1 MLTEP
6 IGRCT
11 SSVRCTQVSQFDPS
25 DSVWTQPILDAL
37 VPPVAALMAKAQPPS
52 KLPSV
57 PQWLITSLPL
67 PPPPCSGC
75 TSNVPPPPQDAS
87 VYVGRYGPGGGFVIS
102 IANNGTAAARL
113 VLDNYG
119 TPMDIEVFKLAP
131 HVLRTINADPGA
143 IKCRWLDDGSNHE
156 LAYFDVPPSARGNN
170 RSSTPV
176 ATAVTYMGSTYKRV

>member
-1 MLTEP
+1 MTLTKP
-6 IGRCT
+6 TCRCT

-57 PQWLITSLPL
+57 PQCWSRL
-67 PPPPCSGC
+67 PPCSGC
-75 TSNVPPPPQDAS
+75 TSNLPPPPQDAS
-87 VYVGRYGPGGGFVIS
+87 VYVGRYGPEGGFVIS

-119 TPMDIEVFKLAP
+119 TPMDIEVFEHAP

-156 LAYFDVPPSARGNN
+156 LAYFDVPPSARGDN

>member
-1 MLTEP
+1 MTPRTRCGRSPSLTP
-6 IGRCT
+6 WCHPLLLSWPRHSHHQ
-11 SSVRCTQVSQFDPS
+11 SSHRY
-25 DSVWTQPILDAL
+25 
-37 VPPVAALMAKAQPPS
+37 
-52 KLPSV
+52 PSV
-57 PQWLITSLPL
+57 GRITSPL
-67 PPPPCSGC
+67 CSGC
-75 TSNVPPPPQDAS
+75 TSDVPPPPQDAS

-119 TPMDIEVFKLAP
+119 TPMDIEVFKHAP

-156 LAYFDVPPSARGNN
+156 LAYFDVPPSARGDN